1 MNVWIMLTSWISV
14 YQPFAAHG
22 PICPILSAIWVSD
35 NFLAHLRLELNVSS
49 RRIYG
54 GHIIWRGHLNAS
66 GTESAFNM
74 TVMGGFGFGYAAWLN
89 GVHLGGGQGN
99 ATVSQRTDLLAIPEG
114 ALKTGE
120 DNVLVV
126 VQDHMG

>member
-1 MNVWIMLTSWISV
+1 MNFWIMLTPSISV
-14 YQPFAAHG
+14 YQPSTAFG
-22 PICPILSAIWVSD
+22 PIRLILAAVRVSD
-35 NFLAHLRLELNVSS
+35 TFPAHLRLELNIWLL
-49 RRIYG
+49 RIYG
-54 GHIIWRGHLNAS
+54 GHIIWRGHFNAS
-66 GTESAFNM
+66 GIESAFNI

-89 GVHLGGGQGN
+89 GVHLGGGQGS

-114 ALKTGE
+114 ALKTEG